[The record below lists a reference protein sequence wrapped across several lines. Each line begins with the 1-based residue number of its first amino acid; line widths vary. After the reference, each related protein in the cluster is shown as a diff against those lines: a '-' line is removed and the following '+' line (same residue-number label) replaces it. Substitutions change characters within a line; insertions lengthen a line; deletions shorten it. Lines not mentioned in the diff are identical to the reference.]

1 MNVMG
6 RVNQQQTL
14 ICEKKERVD
23 AFQKTEN
30 QGQSRIYIRNL
41 QCDRMLAQHRGHQTF
56 FHPTSSSLDAPSLSQ
71 AFGSLIPGCLS
82 WETCAIHT
90 LTHFEERHY
99 CSPAVN
105 ERDGTPV

>member
-1 MNVMG
+1 MG

-14 ICEKKERVD
+14 SCEKKERSD
-23 AFQKTEN
+23 ESQKTEI
-30 QGQSRIYIRNL
+30 QGQTRIYIRTL
-41 QCDRMLAQHRGHQTF
+41 KCDQMLAQHRGHQTF
-56 FHPTSSSLDAPSLSQ
+56 FLPISSSLDAPSPSQ
-71 AFGSLIPGCLS
+71 ASGSVIPGCLS
-82 WETCAIHT
+82 WEECAIGT